1 MTTAFVYVMFKI
13 WVENK
18 QNGISFEIATFS
30 QIKLQFQN
38 IIHAFCS

>member
-1 MTTAFVYVMFKI
+1 MK
-13 WVENK
+13 NK

-30 QIKLQFQN
+30 QTKLQLQN